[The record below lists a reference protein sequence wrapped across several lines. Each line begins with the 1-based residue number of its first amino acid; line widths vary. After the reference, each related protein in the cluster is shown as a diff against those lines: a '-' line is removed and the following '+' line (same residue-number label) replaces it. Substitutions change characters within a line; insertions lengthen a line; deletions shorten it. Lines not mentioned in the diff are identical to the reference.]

1 MQFACPSFFSSISLL
16 FVKKILGK
24 QQNYNSCFQLVA
36 ARWQKVVCM
45 YMYLYMYLHVHVNVY
60 VYIYIYIFVN
70 AHVHVGVHVQMPR
83 SSASGR
89 FTGG

>member
-16 FVKKILGK
+16 FVKQILGK
-24 QQNYNSCFQLVA
+24 QQNHNSCFQLVA

-60 VYIYIYIFVN
+60 VYIYIFVN